1 MGFYE
6 AKPIRDKK
14 KIIRNLV
21 DLAKKIENCGT
32 GEVRKDLYKTISEL
46 CLVYLNTEEYE
57 DARWRVI
64 QAYNVRKMPRS
75 RLVEIVRDKEARAIK
90 YKKCDVYW
98 LLVVIDFINPA
109 QDQEIEFDDS
119 GKIQT
124 ETFEKVIVYKTLFGH
139 VLEAK

>member
-1 MGFYE
+1 M
-6 AKPIRDKK
+6 
-14 KIIRNLV
+14 V

-64 QAYNVRKMPRS
+64 QAYNVRKMPRG
-75 RLVEIVRDKEARAIK
+75 RLVEIVRGKEARAIK

-109 QDQEIEFDDS
+109 QSQEIEFDDF

-139 VLEAK
+139 ELEAE